1 MAPLFV
7 RQVAPLVD
15 NIDDDLFGVIERPRR
30 THARARA
37 HTNGKPPEGRQW
49 EEEGSVKT
57 SPTFA
62 NMDSLTFIEFAKTLT
77 RLKMY
82 PYFDVANYILMC
94 WTVREDNHPQA
105 TGKGR
110 NAGYTVTVCSSRLF
124 IPRSC
129 VTLQFTVLPGIVAIR
144 SAVNGAAN
152 RVWAKKDQTLI
163 FAGHL
168 VPFALNCL
176 LVLNLNTISLSISF
190 IYLPFK
196 LVWLYNYNRNCILNP
211 DLNIGIAYYI
221 QRPIIL

>member
-1 MAPLFV
+1 MTTAYSQINGIMIIKLSCSSLSDYSTDTQLFSLRDVAPLFV

-15 NIDDDLFGVIERPRR
+15 NIDDDLFGVIERRR
-30 THARARA
+30 TRARA
-37 HTNGKPPEGRQW
+37 HTNVKPPEGRQR

-110 NAGYTVTVCSSRLF
+110 NAEYTVCSSRLF

-129 VTLQFTVLPGIVAIR
+129 VTLRFTVLPGIGAIR
-144 SAVNGAAN
+144 SAVNATAN
-152 RVWAKKDQTLI
+152 RVWVKKGQALI
-163 FAGHL
+163 FA
-168 VPFALNCL
+168 LNSHSAEPEY
-176 LVLNLNTISLSISF
+176 NIIINMMALSICLF
-190 IYLPFK
+190 
-196 LVWLYNYNRNCILNP
+196 NCSV
-211 DLNIGIAYYI
+211 
-221 QRPIIL
+221 